1 MLRYIARRLL
11 LTVPILF
18 VITVATFT
26 LMSLVI
32 GDPVLLILGPEG
44 NADQATIERL
54 RQQLGVNRP
63 LPVQYTDWLR
73 HVLTGDFGRSF
84 RSPISVREAVLA
96 RLPVTLELTLLALVV
111 ALAVAI
117 PLGIVAA
124 LRPGSRRDLGLS
136 GIAVINLSVPN
147 FWLGIILI
155 YLFALKLR
163 VLPSAGFVP
172 LTTSPLQNL
181 KYMVLPTLTLSMA
194 LIGSLTRYTRA
205 VMVDVLEQDYVRTAR
220 AKGLRAITVMR
231 RHALANALIPV
242 ITIVGLELAGLFGGA
257 VVTETIFSLP
267 GLGTLLTDS
276 VLGRDLPIV
285 QGVVLFITVAVV
297 LTSLVVDILYA
308 CLDPRVRSLYG

>member
-32 GDPVLLILGPEG
+32 GDPVLLILGPEA
-44 NADQATIERL
+44 NADQATVQRL
-54 RQQLGVNRP
+54 RQQLGINRP
-63 LPVQYTDWLR
+63 LPVQYADWLR

-84 RSPISVREAVLA
+84 RSPVAVREAVLT
-96 RLPVTLELTLLALVV
+96 RLPITLELTVLALIV
-111 ALAVAI
+111 ALAVGV
-117 PLGIVAA
+117 PLGIAAA
-124 LRPGSRRDLGLS
+124 LRPGSRLDLGLS
-136 GIAVINLSVPN
+136 GLAVINLSVPN

-155 YLFALKLR
+155 YVFALKLR
-163 VLPSAGFVP
+163 LLPSAGFVSI
-172 LTTSPLQNL
+172 TTSPVQNL
-181 KYMVLPTLTLSMA
+181 QYMVLPTLTLSMA
-194 LIGSLTRYTRA
+194 MIGSLTRYTRA

-220 AKGLRAITVMR
+220 AKGLRATTVLR

-267 GLGTLLTDS
+267 GVGTLLTDA

-308 CLDPRVRSLYG
+308 FLDPRVRSLYG

>member
-26 LMSLVI
+26 LMSIVI
-32 GDPVLLILGPEG
+32 GDPVLLILGPDV
-44 NADQATIERL
+44 NADQATIDRL

-63 LPVQYTDWLR
+63 LPVQYADWLR
-73 HVLTGDFGRSF
+73 HVVTGDFGRSF
-84 RSPISVREAVLA
+84 RAPMSVRDAVLS
-96 RLPVTLELTLLALVV
+96 RLPVTLELTLLALVLALLV
-111 ALAVAI
+111 AV
-117 PLGIVAA
+117 PLGITAA
-124 LRPGSRRDLGLS
+124 LRPGSRLDLALS
-136 GIAVINLSVPN
+136 GIAAISLSLPN

-155 YLFALKLR
+155 YVFALKLH
-163 VLPSAGFVP
+163 VLPSAGYVSFA
-172 LTTSPLQNL
+172 TAPLQNL
-181 KYMVLPTLTLSMA
+181 KFMILPTVTLSLA

-220 AKGLRAITVMR
+220 AKGLPAVTVLR

-242 ITIVGLELAGLFGGA
+242 ITVVGLELAGLFGGA

-267 GLGTLLTDS
+267 GVGTLLTDA

-285 QGVVLFITVAVV
+285 QGIVLFITVAVV

-308 CLDPRVRSLYG
+308 FLDPRVRSLYG